1 MKTDTSPAPS
11 TEFTLSEAE
20 VLRPGPEPNS
30 WTNRITHSR
39 VWRSYF
45 RHGWPDN
52 PLDRSLVM
60 TSGLFFH
67 LHPVKISRQ
76 SLRWNYSLGLGI
88 ITTVLFATLV
98 FTGALLMFYSIPSL
112 ERAYPTMKTIQTA
125 IPLGQ
130 FTRDMHRWAAHLM
143 ILAVILHLARVFY
156 TGAYKPPREFNWVI
170 GVMLLLLTLGA
181 SFTGYLLPWDQLAYW
196 AITVGTNIAGYV
208 PVIGSEVRV
217 LLLGGREVGQNALIR
232 FYTLH
237 VIVLPTLITLG
248 ISYHIWRVRKD
259 GGLAAQEVRA
269 EEPFDSAQGRQG
281 SRGAEEQG
289 GSDTANPKIQNPK
302 PVLPLG
308 GLRLSKAEGSK
319 IQNPEIFPKDPR
331 KTYGLVELMHGTSP
345 LVDHGPENTVFS
357 FPVVLLWEL
366 ALLLGATLFLF
377 LLSLLRHAPL
387 EEIANP
393 TLTTDPAK
401 APWYFV
407 GLQELLEHMHPTLAG
422 VVIPGLLVLFLL
434 VIPYLDHTRRQAGRW
449 FSSARGR
456 CIVLGTALYTLVVM
470 PAYIWLDNLIVP
482 REALRG
488 LAPPMVSQW
497 LIPMVVMGVLVALPV
512 LILRRWRPT
521 PREFIMAL
529 FTIMFISAIIFTLS
543 GFLFRG
549 PGFKLYPPWDMPGG
563 YNPLSDL

>member
-1 MKTDTSPAPS
+1 
-11 TEFTLSEAE
+11 
-20 VLRPGPEPNS
+20 
-30 WTNRITHSR
+30 
-39 VWRSYF
+39 
-45 RHGWPDN
+45 
-52 PLDRSLVM
+52 M

-67 LHPVKISRQ
+67 LHPVKVSRQ
-76 SLRWNYSLGLGI
+76 SLRWSYSLGLGI

-98 FTGALLMFYSIPSL
+98 FTGALLMFYYIPSV
-112 ERAYPTMKTIQTA
+112 ERAYPTMKAIQIA

-143 ILAVILHLARVFY
+143 VLAVILHLARVFY
-156 TGAYKPPREFNWVI
+156 TGAYKPPREFNWVV
-170 GVMLLLLTLGA
+170 GVLLLMLTLGA

-196 AITVGTNIAGYV
+196 AITVGTNIAGYM
-208 PVIGSEVRV
+208 PVIGSEVQV

-248 ISYHIWRVRKD
+248 VSYHIWRVRKD
-259 GGLAAQEVRA
+259 GGLAAQEVR
-269 EEPFDSAQGRQG
+269 E
-281 SRGAEEQG
+281 EEQG
-289 GSDTANPKIQNPK
+289 SGGAGEQGKSDTTTSEIQNPK
-302 PVLPLG
+302 PV
-308 GLRLSKAEGSK
+308 LSKAEGSK

-331 KTYGLVELMHGTSP
+331 KTYGLVELMRGTSP
-345 LVDHGPENTVFS
+345 LVDHGPEDTVFS

-366 ALLLGATLFLF
+366 VLLLGATLFLF

-422 VVIPGLLVLFLL
+422 VIIPGLLVLFLL
-434 VIPYLDHTRRQAGRW
+434 VIPYLDHVRSQAGRW

-456 CIVLGTALYTLVVM
+456 RIVLGTALYTLVVM

-488 LAPPMVSQW
+488 LTPPMVSQW
-497 LIPMVVMGVLVALPV
+497 LIPMVVMAVLVALPV
-512 LILRRWRPT
+512 
-521 PREFIMAL
+521 
-529 FTIMFISAIIFTLS
+529 
-543 GFLFRG
+543 
-549 PGFKLYPPWDMPGG
+549 
-563 YNPLSDL
+563 